1 MKEQVNVAVV
11 GCGHLGRWHV
21 QKARDLENSNLV
33 AIIESEKGAAA
44 AKKLYPEILV
54 VTDVMSIIDKIDAV
68 VLATPTSTHFS
79 LIKFF
84 REQGKHIFCEKP
96 MVSNESEVRDL
107 EKMFLPEVNNFKKI
121 QIGHS
126 ERFHQIWDSLKEIVA
141 TKPCLIKIDRGSP
154 FKGRASDVDVVQ
166 DLMVHDLDLVS
177 FLLKELPLNITAT
190 GFKRVTDKW
199 DEACAFLTYK
209 SGHQVIINSS
219 RDSLNET
226 RLFSFQNCQG
236 SIEVDLMNFQV
247 KSSDIFK
254 LPGEYEKRDHLLI
267 EQDLFYKAILDDS
280 KTVVDFEAGK
290 NAVLLVDRVLQA
302 INSKGETISFN

>member
-1 MKEQVNVAVV
+1 MKTKVNVAVV

-33 AIIESEKGAAA
+33 AIIESEKGVDS
-44 AKKLYPEILV
+44 AKKLYPDIKIV
-54 VTDVMSIIDKIDAV
+54 SDVMSVIDEIDAV
-68 VLATPTSTHFS
+68 VLATPTSTHFD

-84 REQGKHIFCEKP
+84 REKDKHIFCEKP
-96 MVSNESEVRDL
+96 MVSNEADIKKL
-107 EKMFLPEVNNFKKI
+107 EENFNFNSSNKI

-126 ERFHQIWDSLKEIVA
+126 ERFHKVWEYLKDIVSKEA
-141 TKPCLIKIDRGSP
+141 CLIKIDRGSS

-177 FLLKELPLNITAT
+177 FLLNELPVDFRAT

-199 DEACAFLTYK
+199 DEACAFLTFE

-226 RLFSFQNCQG
+226 RLFSFQNSKG
-236 SIEVDLMNFQV
+236 SIEVDLMNFKI

-254 LPGEYEKRDHLLI
+254 LPSEYEKRDHLLM
-267 EQDLFYKAILDDS
+267 EQDLFYKAILNDS

-290 NAVLLVDRVLQA
+290 NAVLMVDRVLQS
-302 INSKGETISFN
+302 IESKGKTILFN